1 VENAPFKRVRE
12 YGNYE
17 PLHKVASG
25 SFLKNSARAAC

>member
-17 PLHKVASG
+17 PLRKVPAG
-25 SFLKNSARAAC
+25 TFRTLAEKAA